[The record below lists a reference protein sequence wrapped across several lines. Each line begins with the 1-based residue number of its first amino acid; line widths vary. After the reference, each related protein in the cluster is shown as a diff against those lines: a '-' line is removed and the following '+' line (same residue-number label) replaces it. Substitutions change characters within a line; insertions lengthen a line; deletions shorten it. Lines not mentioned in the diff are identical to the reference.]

1 MRSRAHCLIP
11 KVGTLMR
18 DLVASATGCFVFT
31 RGFRLIAIDELGSNT
46 ESALRIVGKSRTSLA
61 GIGAALF
68 LLAFV
73 TSEALVTVV
82 ALRR

>member
-1 MRSRAHCLIP
+1 MSRTHCLIS
-11 KVGTLMR
+11 KLGTLMR
-18 DLVASATGCFVFT
+18 DLVASAAGCFVFT
-31 RGFRLIAIDELGSNT
+31 RGFRLIAIDEVGSNT
-46 ESALRIVGKSRTSLA
+46 ESALRTVGKSRKSLA

-73 TSEALVTVV
+73 TSEALATVV

>member
-1 MRSRAHCLIP
+1 MTSRTLRLISKLGP
-11 KVGTLMR
+11 LMR
-18 DLVASATGCFVFT
+18 DLVGSTTGSFVFT
-31 RGFRLIAIDELGSNT
+31 CGFRLIAIDEVGSNT
-46 ESALRIVGKSRTSLA
+46 EAAVRTVSRSQKSLA

-73 TSEALVTVV
+73 TSEALATAV

>member
-1 MRSRAHCLIP
+1 MISRTLQLISKP
-11 KVGTLMR
+11 GPWMG
-18 DLVASATGCFVFT
+18 DLVGSAAGSSVFT
-31 RGFRLIAIDELGSNT
+31 RGFRLIAIDEVGSNT
-46 ESALRIVGKSRTSLA
+46 EAALRTVSRSGKSLS

-73 TSEALVTVV
+73 TSEALATVV